1 MRLRSQIWLLG
12 ATALLSVA
20 PTVAQEAPEAEAN
33 APLFGGDSNPEIVVL
48 GKQDPFVRKATAMV
62 NGAVITDTDV
72 DQRLNL
78 VVTANGGKIE
88 AEERER
94 LRLQVLRNL
103 IDEKLQIA
111 EAGEHDVKIEPAE
124 VNSAFTRVASNFKQS
139 PKQFTIY
146 LKERETSAAS
156 LKQQIQAELAWSRLL
171 RRRVEPFV
179 NVGDDEVE
187 AVITKLEASKG
198 QTQYRVGE
206 IFLEATTENE
216 QQVIAG
222 AQRIVDQVRGGASF
236 IAYARQFSQASTAA
250 VGGDLGLVQ
259 PEQLDARLAEAL
271 KTMQK
276 GDYSDPIR
284 TATGVTILH
293 LVDKK
298 QILAADP
305 DAVTLALKQI
315 SISFKPGADEKA
327 AGELVKALQAKTQAM
342 GGCGRADDVGRELGA
357 DVVANDAVQLKN
369 LPAALQSMMRNMR
382 VGEATPPFGSRKD
395 GVRVLVLC
403 GRDDSTVQ
411 EVKGPSKDEVYAQMN
426 DERVNRAARRYLR
439 DLRRDAIVDYR

>member
-1 MRLRSQIWLLG
+1 MRLRSQLWLLG
-12 ATALLSVA
+12 AAALLSFT
-20 PTVAQEAPEAEAN
+20 PTIAQESPEPGAN

-48 GKQDPFVRKATAMV
+48 GQQDPFVRKANAMV

-78 VVTANGGKIE
+78 VVTANGGKVE

-94 LRLQVLRNL
+94 LRLQILRNL

-111 EAGEHDVKIEPAE
+111 EASEHDVKIEPAE
-124 VNSAFTRVASNFKQS
+124 VNSAFTRVAGNFKQS
-139 PKQFTIY
+139 PKQFTAY

-187 AVITKLEASKG
+187 AVIKKLEASKG

-216 QQVIAG
+216 QQVLTG

-236 IAYARQFSQASTAA
+236 VAYARQFSQASTAA

-259 PEQLDARLAEAL
+259 PEQLAPQLAEKL

-284 TATGVTILH
+284 TATGITILH

-315 SISFKPGADEKA
+315 SITFKPGSDEKA
-327 AGELVKALQAKTQAM
+327 AGELVKALQVKTQAM
-342 GGCGRADDVGRELGA
+342 GGCGRADDVGREIGA

-369 LPAALQSMMRNMR
+369 LPPALQSMMRNMR

-426 DERVNRAARRYLR
+426 DERVNRAAQRYLR

>member
-1 MRLRSQIWLLG
+1 MRVRSPYWLLG
-12 ATALLSVA
+12 AVALLGTTPVTGQDG
-20 PTVAQEAPEAEAN
+20 PGPEAN

-48 GKQDPFVRKATAMV
+48 GQQDPFVRKATAMV

-94 LRLQVLRNL
+94 LRLQILRNL

-124 VNSAFTRVASNFKQS
+124 VNSAFTRVAGNFKQS
-139 PKQFTIY
+139 PKQFTAY

-187 AVITKLEASKG
+187 AVIKKLEASKG

-206 IFLEATTENE
+206 IFLEATSENE
-216 QQVIAG
+216 AQVLAG
-222 AQRIVDQVRGGASF
+222 AQRILDQVRAGASF
-236 IAYARQFSQASTAA
+236 VAYARQFSQASTAA

-259 PEQLDARLAEAL
+259 PEQLATPLAEKL
-271 KTMQK
+271 KTLEK

-293 LVDKK
+293 LIDKK

-315 SISFKPGADEKA
+315 SITFKPDTDEKA
-327 AGELVKALQAKTQAM
+327 AGEMVKTLQVKTQAM
-342 GGCGRADDVGRELGA
+342 GGCGRADDVGREIGA

-426 DERVNRAARRYLR
+426 DERVNRAAQRYLR

>member
-1 MRLRSQIWLLG
+1 MGLRSRNWLLG
-12 ATALLSVA
+12 AVALLSFS
-20 PTVAQEAPEAEAN
+20 PTLAQEEPASEAN
-33 APLFGGDSNPEIVVL
+33 APLFGGDSNPEITVL
-48 GKQDPFVRKATAMV
+48 GQQDPMVRKATAIV

-78 VVTANGGKIE
+78 VVTANGGRIE
-88 AEERER
+88 ADEKER

-111 EAGEHDVKIEPAE
+111 EAADHDVKIEPAE
-124 VNSAFTRVASNFKQS
+124 INSAFTRVAGNFKQT
-139 PKQFTIY
+139 PKQFTQY
-146 LKERETSAAS
+146 LKERDTSAAS

-187 AVITKLEASKG
+187 AVIKKLEASKG

-216 QQVIAG
+216 AQVIQA
-222 AQRIVDQVRGGASF
+222 AQRIVEQVRSGASF

-250 VGGDLGLVQ
+250 VGGDLGFVQ
-259 PEQLDARLAEAL
+259 PEQLAPQLADKL

-276 GDYSDPIR
+276 DEYSDPIR
-284 TATGVTILH
+284 TTTGVTILH

-298 QILAADP
+298 NLLAADP

-315 SISFKPGADEKA
+315 SIAFKPETDEKA
-327 AGELVKALQAKTQAM
+327 ASELVKALQAKTQAM
-342 GGCGRADDVGRELGA
+342 GGCGRADEVGKELGA
-357 DVVANDAVQLKN
+357 DVVANDAIQLKQ
-369 LPAALQSMMRNMR
+369 LPTALQSMMRNMR

-403 GRDDSTVQ
+403 GRDDSTIQ
-411 EVKGPSKDEVYAQMN
+411 EVKGPTKDEVYAQMN
-426 DERVNRAARRYLR
+426 DERVNRAAQRYLR